1 MQKFKVGDTIGA
13 IEQFHGIERGT
24 VTKIDDRY
32 YHLKILNGIATIPF
46 SAESNYRKIRVKK

>member
-1 MQKFKVGDTIGA
+1 MPKFKVGDTIGA

-46 SAESNYRKIRVKK
+46 SAESNYRKIRK